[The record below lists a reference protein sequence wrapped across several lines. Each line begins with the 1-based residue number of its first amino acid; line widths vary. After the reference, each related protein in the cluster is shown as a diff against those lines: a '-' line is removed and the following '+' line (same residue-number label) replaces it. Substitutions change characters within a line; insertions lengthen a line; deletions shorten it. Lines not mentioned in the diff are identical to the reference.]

1 MCGYLANHDPVDRL
15 LDNAASGKS
24 LLRKRDVLHFTF
36 IPEVILHRDEELAK
50 VTQSLLPILKKSRP
64 SNLLVYGKPG
74 TGKTLVVK
82 TVLSKIQ
89 TRVEKS
95 DFPIKLVYANA
106 KEETTLYGLLVS
118 FGRQLGLKTQKE
130 LPTTGLSISEVFNRL
145 LESIKQNS
153 YNAVFV
159 IDEIDYLAELISK
172 TGKDILYNLTRAN
185 ERLKRGSL
193 TLIGISNDLTFKE
206 RLDPRVLSSL
216 SEEEIVFT
224 NYTVEQIKQILI
236 GRIKEAFIEG
246 AVGQAA
252 INLCSAMAGQEHG
265 DARRAIDLLRVAGEL
280 AEREQADSVKEE
292 HIRRASQ
299 KMEEDKE
306 TTALNSYPLHEKLLI
321 IAVMKASGASTGEI
335 YHTYKNLCKTTRQK
349 EITQRR
355 VTQILGDIELSGII
369 TGKIV
374 HQGMHGRTKKYNL
387 TIQPDIVK
395 NAFKD
400 DIILADIL

>member
-1 MCGYLANHDPVDRL
+1 MTNHDAVDKL
-15 LDNAASGKS
+15 LDDASNGRSILK
-24 LLRKRDVLHFTF
+24 KRDVLHFTF
-36 IPEVILHRDEELAK
+36 IPETILHRDNELAK
-50 VTQSLLPILKKSRP
+50 VTQALLPILKKSRP

-82 TVLSKIQ
+82 TILSKIQ
-89 TRVEKS
+89 KRVEKS
-95 DFPIKLVYANA
+95 DFPIKLVYTNA
-106 KEETTLYGLLVS
+106 KDETTLYGLLVS
-118 FGRQLGLKTQKE
+118 FGRQLGLNTQKE
-130 LPTTGLSISEVFNRL
+130 LPTTGLSISGVFNRL
-145 LESIKQNS
+145 LDVIQKNS
-153 YNAVFV
+153 TNAVFV

-185 ERLKRGSL
+185 ERLKTGSL

-224 NYTVEQIKQILI
+224 NYTMEQIKEILLD
-236 GRIKEAFIEG
+236 RIKNAFIQGTVEM
-246 AVGQAA
+246 AA
-252 INLCSAMAGQEHG
+252 TNLCSAMAGQEHG

-280 AEREQADSVKEE
+280 AEREQSDTVKED

-321 IAVMKASGASTGEI
+321 IAVMRAKGSSTGEI
-335 YHTYKNLCKTTRQK
+335 YQAYKGLCKTIRQK

-355 VTQILGDIELSGII
+355 VTQILGDIELSGLI
-369 TGKIV
+369 TGKII

-387 TIQPDIVK
+387 TIQPDVIK
-395 NAFKD
+395 KAFKD
-400 DIILADIL
+400 DLILVDVL

>member
-1 MCGYLANHDPVDRL
+1 MTNHDAVDKL
-15 LDNAASGKS
+15 LDDATSGRSIIK
-24 LLRKRDVLHFTF
+24 KRDVLHFTF
-36 IPEVILHRDEELAK
+36 IPEVILHRDNELGK
-50 VTQSLLPILKKSRP
+50 VTQALLPILKKSRS

-89 TRVEKS
+89 KRVEKS

-145 LESIKQNS
+145 LDAIQRNS
-153 YNAVFV
+153 SNAVFV
-159 IDEIDYLAELISK
+159 IDEIDYLAELVSK

-185 ERLKRGSL
+185 ERLKVGSL

-224 NYTVEQIKQILI
+224 NYTVEQIKEILQD
-236 GRIKEAFIEG
+236 RIKHAFLPNTVETA
-246 AVGQAA
+246 AV
-252 INLCSAMAGQEHG
+252 NLCAAMAGQEHG

-280 AEREQADSVKEE
+280 AEREQAETVKEE

-321 IAVMKASGASTGEI
+321 VAVMRANGASTGQI
-335 YHTYKNLCKTTRQK
+335 YQAYKTLCKTVRQK

-355 VTQILGDIELSGII
+355 VTQILSDIELSGLI
-369 TGKIV
+369 TGKLV

-387 TIQPDIVK
+387 TIHPDVVK
-395 NAFKD
+395 NAFRND
-400 DIILADIL
+400 LILADVL

>member
-1 MCGYLANHDPVDRL
+1 MTNSDPVDKL
-15 LDNAASGKS
+15 LDDATSGRSILK
-24 LLRKRDVLHFTF
+24 KRDVLHFTF
-36 IPEVILHRDEELAK
+36 IPETILHRDNELAK
-50 VTQSLLPILKKSRP
+50 VTQALLPILKKSRP

-82 TVLSKIQ
+82 TILSKIQ
-89 TRVEKS
+89 KRVEKS

-106 KEETTLYGLLVS
+106 KDETTLYGLLVS

-130 LPTTGLSISEVFNRL
+130 LPTTGLSISGVFNRL
-145 LESIKQNS
+145 LDVIEKNTT
-153 YNAVFV
+153 NAVFV

-185 ERLKRGSL
+185 ERLETGSL

-224 NYTVEQIKQILI
+224 NYTMEQIKEILLD
-236 GRIKEAFIEG
+236 RIKTAFIQGTVESA
-246 AVGQAA
+246 AV
-252 INLCSAMAGQEHG
+252 NLCAAMAGQEHG

-280 AEREQADSVKEE
+280 AEREQSETVKED

-321 IAVMKASGASTGEI
+321 IAVMRANGSSTGEI
-335 YHTYKNLCKTTRQK
+335 FQAYKGLCKALRQK

-355 VTQILGDIELSGII
+355 VTQILGDIELSGLI
-369 TGKIV
+369 TGKII

-387 TIQPDIVK
+387 TIHPDVIK
-395 NAFKD
+395 KALKD
-400 DIILADIL
+400 DLILTDVL

>member
-1 MCGYLANHDPVDRL
+1 VCGYLANHDPVDRL
-15 LDNAASGKS
+15 LDNVASGKS
-24 LLRKRDVLHFTF
+24 LLKKRDVLHFTF
-36 IPEVILHRDEELAK
+36 IPEVIFHRDDELAK

-89 TRVEKS
+89 QRVEKS

-145 LESIKQNS
+145 LESIQQNS

-224 NYTVEQIKQILI
+224 NYTVEQIKQILT

-246 AVGQAA
+246 VVDQAA

-280 AEREQADSVKEE
+280 AEREQDDSVKEE

-321 IAVMKASGASTGEI
+321 IAIMKTNGASTGEI
-335 YHTYKNLCKTTRQK
+335 FHTYKNLCKTVRQK

-369 TGKIV
+369 TGRLV